1 MHLLPLRRTKRAT
14 EARERPQL
22 LNREAAAK
30 AAGVCTRTVTRAVEL
45 WTRSG
50 GRLGLRPA
58 VMRPRM
64 LRIDVAD
71 LNRWIDDGMPT
82 GNHGLRGERA

>member
-45 WTRSG
+45 WS
-50 GRLGLRPA
+50 RPMWA
-58 VMRPRM
+58 RELKP
-64 LRIDVAD
+64 
-71 LNRWIDDGMPT
+71 
-82 GNHGLRGERA
+82 